1 MAKDSGKESQL
12 TPKQQRFVQE
22 YMIDSNAT
30 QAAIRAG
37 YSEKTAQEQSSRL
50 LSNVKVAKAIED
62 RLQKLSKKTL
72 ITAERVIEGLLTEA
86 EYYGES
92 SSHGARVSAWEKL
105 GKHLGIFVE
114 KVEHKHD
121 YSFDM
126 NYGKGN

>member
-37 YSEKTAQEQSSRL
+37 YSEKNADKIGSELLGKTRVAAAIKERQTILAKRVLVTA
-50 LSNVKVAKAIED
+50 D
-62 RLQKLSKKTL
+62 
-72 ITAERVIEGLLTEA
+72 RVIEGLLTEA

-105 GKHLGIFVE
+105 GKHLGLFVE
-114 KVEHKHD
+114 RIENKSTITFNLK
-121 YSFDM
+121 
-126 NYGKGN
+126 YGD